1 MTALVF
7 VGRLFRWLDSWFF
20 CCLDWNFRSYLLTY
34 KHIINVRRFKFII
47 FYKIARVHQVVPHF
61 AYVCVCLWALY
72 LDLGGFC
79 ARLVPCRTMYYL
91 LVECL
96 YSFLVF
102 LIISHILLVNKTVI
116 VSTLCIVTMGHNLWH
131 VMEYLGCFRLCLAP
145 IRFAQK
151 KEKRS
156 WKDSLRKSY
165 EKFLLY
171 GCPWKSVERKS
182 NVEECTFCKMSSPF
196 FFPCT

>member
-1 MTALVF
+1 
-7 VGRLFRWLDSWFF
+7 
-20 CCLDWNFRSYLLTY
+20 
-34 KHIINVRRFKFII
+34 
-47 FYKIARVHQVVPHF
+47 
-61 AYVCVCLWALY
+61 
-72 LDLGGFC
+72 
-79 ARLVPCRTMYYL
+79 MYYL

-145 IRFAQK
+145 IRFVQK

-171 GCPWKSVERKS
+171 GCPWKVLRENLMLRNVLFVKCPHLFFSLYLKGRKIMWHFPRYFFS
-182 NVEECTFCKMSSPF
+182 LPF
-196 FFPCT
+196 FMVSKYKKLFSLVLLWNWKMIILWCISVSLIPCVSQLS